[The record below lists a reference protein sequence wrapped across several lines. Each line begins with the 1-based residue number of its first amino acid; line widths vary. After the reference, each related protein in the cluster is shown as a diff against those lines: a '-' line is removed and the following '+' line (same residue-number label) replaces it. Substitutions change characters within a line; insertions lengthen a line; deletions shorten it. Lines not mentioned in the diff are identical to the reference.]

1 MSVKGLAL
9 GETKACFS
17 FDRQGNKK
25 KGADGPPSRARGPN
39 QWAPLDLTWAY
50 VYVLTPDSLKISANL
65 TSSRSGYKRCGILFF
80 RSECFHWPIVCSM
93 LQVAVL
99 EPSQPTNHIVLAV
112 PYIYQAVYEAILS
125 LRNAAS
131 SSTSHLNVVQSVS
144 IARQT
149 FVRCCQVPRGADIYS
164 IILVLLPA
172 STLYY

>member
-1 MSVKGLAL
+1 VAF
-9 GETKACFS
+9 CFS
-17 FDRQGNKK
+17 
-25 KGADGPPSRARGPN
+25 APN
-39 QWAPLDLTWAY
+39 
-50 VYVLTPDSLKISANL
+50 V
-65 TSSRSGYKRCGILFF
+65 
-80 RSECFHWPIVCSM
+80 HWPIVCSM

-131 SSTSHLNVVQSVS
+131 SSTSLLNVVQNVS

>member
-80 RSECFHWPIVCSM
+80 RSECSLAYCMQYAPSSSFGAFTTNKSHSPCCPIYISGSIRGYFVVAKCSFVVDVSPECRTKRKHRPANVCS
-93 LQVAVL
+93 L
-99 EPSQPTNHIVLAV
+99 
-112 PYIYQAVYEAILS
+112 LS
-125 LRNAAS
+125 GS
-131 SSTSHLNVVQSVS
+131 
-144 IARQT
+144 
-149 FVRCCQVPRGADIYS
+149 
-164 IILVLLPA
+164 
-172 STLYY
+172 